1 MLTTAF
7 ACSKSVTSGNAI
19 ASKGLSAEQQT
30 NNSDKKDA
38 QLRVN
43 KSEPNGVLT
52 NENNG
57 LDKAVPPQTEQT
69 DDIFTLPEVLLTPE
83 FTEPNKE
90 IEEKKKKKK
99 KG

>member
-30 NNSDKKDA
+30 KNSDKKDT

-43 KSEPNGVLT
+43 KSEPNGVLI

-57 LDKAVPPQTEQT
+57 LDKAGPQQT
-69 DDIFTLPEVLLTPE
+69 KQANDNLTLPEVLLAPE